1 MGFINRLFKKPV
13 YALSE
18 KDLRWNKFI
27 DEICVKELH
36 NLNDIQKPA
45 VLAFWYHA
53 HCCNGGHLCYIT
65 CRPETNPKEL
75 SNALITLGFPE
86 LANNFQQAV
95 LHGEEGDYVKAD
107 ELFGNMEV
115 SLCNQLMEYVEYHRK
130 NIFPRQSYMFLSPN
144 ML

>member
-1 MGFINRLFKKPV
+1 MELIKIFSKKPACV
-13 YALSE
+13 LSE

-36 NLNDIQKPA
+36 ELNDIQKTA

-53 HCCNGGHLCYIT
+53 YCCNGGHLCYFD
-65 CRPETNPKEL
+65 CFPEVNSKEL

-95 LHGEEGDYVKAD
+95 LYGEEDDYVKAD
-107 ELFGNMEV
+107 EFFGNMEG
-115 SLCNQLMEYVEYHRK
+115 SLCNQLMEYVEHHRE
-130 NIFPRQSYMFLSPN
+130 NIFL
-144 ML
+144 